1 MRRRPIAIAAVAVI
15 LLISAAVGWG
25 WRYLGPP
32 PPMPS
37 NFQRLD
43 PEVRAIVEE
52 TTDLVRSNRRS
63 TDMRLQLGMVYE
75 ANHMPAIAR
84 ECYEQTL
91 SLDHDSA
98 KAWYRLAMVQAQM
111 GAVDDAA
118 AAMAHAVDLE
128 PTYAPGHW
136 RLAMWQL
143 ERGLID
149 EAEKGFQRALEL
161 APSNQAPWFGLA
173 RVHLLRGAFDEAVDL
188 IVTHRLQH
196 GPYAGYAHHLL
207 SVAYRGAGQ
216 HDLAAATMR
225 AAEPSSPQWVDPRE
239 IEAGGYARGMVA
251 DRRRAEQAMANNRFA
266 EAVTL
271 LEKVRMTESNNFQ
284 VSNLLGMSYI
294 MAGRREEGL
303 ATLRHAIEQAPRS
316 AKSHL
321 NLAIGLFGVNNPS
334 PADVAA
340 ASRHANEAIQLNP
353 QAADAYVLK
362 GRIFQA
368 RGSGDA
374 AVRMMKKAFTVDSRT
389 VSPLVKAGFLECD
402 LERWGEAQ
410 QTFEQA
416 AQWDPLSGDAHLG
429 RAVTAGQLGDID
441 DALSAIEEATRLGVS
456 HVYRNRLN
464 TAQQQLLE
472 SAEPRNEGGSQ

>member
-1 MRRRPIAIAAVAVI
+1 MRRRSSAITAVALI
-15 LLISAAVGWG
+15 LLLGAVIGWA
-25 WRYLGPP
+25 WRFLGPP

-43 PEVRAIVEE
+43 PEVRVIVEE
-52 TTDLVRSNRRS
+52 ATDLVRSNRRS

-91 SLDHDSA
+91 SLDSDVA

-111 GAVDDAA
+111 GSVDDAA
-118 AAMAHAVDLE
+118 AAMARAVELE

-149 EAEKGFQRALEL
+149 EAEASFHRAIERD
-161 APSNQAPWFGLA
+161 ASNQAPWFGLA

-188 IVTHRLQH
+188 IITHRLQH
-196 GPYAGYAHHLL
+196 GKYAGYAHHLL

-216 HDLAAATMR
+216 HDLAALTMR

-239 IEAGGYARGMVA
+239 NEAGGYARGTIA
-251 DRRRAEQAMANNRFA
+251 DRRRAEQAMANNRFT

-271 LEKVRMTESNNFQ
+271 LEKVRKTESNNFQ

-294 MAGRREEGL
+294 MAGRRKEGL
-303 ATLRHAIEQAPRS
+303 ATLRQAIEQAPQS

-334 PADVAA
+334 RADVAA
-340 ASRHANEAIQLNP
+340 ALHHANKAIQLNP

-368 RGSGDA
+368 SGSGDV

-389 VSPLVKAGFLECD
+389 VSPLIKAGFLECD
-402 LERWGEAQ
+402 LERWNEAQ

-416 AQWDPLSGDAHLG
+416 AQWDPLGGDAHLG
-429 RAVTAGQLGDID
+429 RAITAAQLGDID
-441 DALSAIEEATRLGVS
+441 DAISAIAEATRLGVS
-456 HVYRNRLN
+456 RVYRDRLIL
-464 TAQQQLLE
+464 AQQQLLE
-472 SAEPRNEGGSQ
+472 SAEPTNEGGSP

>member
-1 MRRRPIAIAAVAVI
+1 MRRRSITITTVALI
-15 LLISAAVGWG
+15 LLISAVIGWG
-25 WRYLGPP
+25 WRFLGPP

-43 PEVRAIVEE
+43 VEVRAIVEE
-52 TTDLVRSNRRS
+52 ATDLVRSNRRS
-63 TDMRLQLGMVYE
+63 TDMRLQLGMIYE

-91 SLDHDSA
+91 SLNRDVA

-111 GAVDDAA
+111 GAVDEAA
-118 AAMAHAVDLE
+118 AAMAHAVQLE
-128 PTYAPGHW
+128 PAYTPGHW

-149 EAEKGFQRALEL
+149 EAEKGFQRALDL
-161 APSNQAPWFGLA
+161 DPSNQAPRFGLA

-188 IVTHRLQH
+188 IVTHRLQQ

-207 SVAYRGAGQ
+207 SLAYRAAGQ
-216 HDLAAATMR
+216 HDLAAVTMR

-239 IEAGGYARGMVA
+239 NETGGYARGTIA
-251 DRRRAEQAMANNRFA
+251 DRRRAEQAMANNRFT

-271 LEKVRMTESNNFQ
+271 LEKVRRTESNNFQ

-294 MAGRREEGL
+294 MAGRRKDGL
-303 ATLRHAIEQAPRS
+303 AMLRQAIEQAPQS

-340 ASRHANEAIQLNP
+340 ALHHVSEAIQLNP
-353 QAADAYVLK
+353 HAADAYVLK

-368 RGSGDA
+368 RGSGDS

-402 LERWGEAQ
+402 LERWGEAH

-429 RAVTAGQLGDID
+429 RAIAAAQLGDID
-441 DALSAIEEATRLGVS
+441 DALSAVEEATRLGVS
-456 HVYRNRLN
+456 HVYRNRLS

-472 SAEPRNEGGSQ
+472 SAERRNEGGSP